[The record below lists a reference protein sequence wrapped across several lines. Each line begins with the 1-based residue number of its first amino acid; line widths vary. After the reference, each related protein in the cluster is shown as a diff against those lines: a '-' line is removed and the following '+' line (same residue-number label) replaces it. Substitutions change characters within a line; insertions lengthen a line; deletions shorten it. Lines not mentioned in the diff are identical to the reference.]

1 VDLETLSPLYVVL
14 RARVVLIGVQRTI
27 LSVTVGRSIRLNC
40 LVDANVTDYLR
51 KIRLGAHREYK
62 VELDQIY
69 VEYEDALIGFYI
81 NEWF

>member
-1 VDLETLSPLYVVL
+1 VSRLVDLLGLIVLSM
-14 RARVVLIGVQRTI
+14 QM
-27 LSVTVGRSIRLNC
+27 S
-40 LVDANVTDYLR
+40 DYLR